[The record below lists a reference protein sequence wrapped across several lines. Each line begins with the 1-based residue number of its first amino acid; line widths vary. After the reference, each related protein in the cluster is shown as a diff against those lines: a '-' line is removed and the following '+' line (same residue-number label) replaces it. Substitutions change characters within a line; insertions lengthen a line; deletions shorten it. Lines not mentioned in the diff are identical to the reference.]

1 MTKYFTRSNTQVRKY
16 IDLLRRGDTIP
27 DELRDAIEFKSLRD
41 RFVKDTKEDRNLT
54 SKLKVGDVVRIVKR
68 GSSKFGQYARV
79 VNPTWNGRVQ
89 VIMIDSLKSAEEDEE
104 EEDCRTEHV
113 RRESTKSYVANE
125 IDLVLSPRSEARK
138 KRRRGSIRNI
148 RRKRRVML
156 KVGDVRSVCD
166 SKMLTHS
173 LTHSNLHSK
182 NDRYQRILN

>member
-54 SKLKVGDVVRIVKR
+54 SKLKVGDVVRIVKK

-79 VNPTWNGRVQ
+79 MNPTWNGRVQ
-89 VIMIDSLKSAEEDEE
+89 VMLIDSLKSAEE
-104 EEDCRTEHV
+104 EDRRTEHV

-173 LTHSNLHSK
+173 LTQIYTRK
-182 NDRYQRILN
+182 MTGTKGF